1 MDFYSWPLRAASSEA
16 SCLPERHRLAA
27 SAYRTEPDH
36 FAGSVSPAGPVY
48 SAESVY
54 FAGTMLPVV
63 PDGFAGH
70 ALPVLYHT
78 DFPAQRKDSAAAVIA
93 VAVVA
98 AAAMSEAAAGI
109 EIAVAAT
116 AAVAVEPVADSASA
130 YSVVASVNLVNQK
143 Y

>member
-54 FAGTMLPVV
+54 FAGTMLPAV
-63 PDGFAGH
+63 PDGFAGP

-78 DFPAQRKDSAAAVIA
+78 DFPAQRKDSA
-93 VAVVA
+93 VAGPVAVA
-98 AAAMSEAAAGI
+98 AATVAA
-109 EIAVAAT
+109 EIAVAARPE
-116 AAVAVEPVADSASA
+116 AVAESVAA